1 MPKRST
7 GREFVLEA
15 KTMDLGGGNS
25 IIAHCEFKLVCEK
38 HKRPCLSDGMRFT
51 FATNLDCR

>member
-51 FATNLDCR
+51 LQPI